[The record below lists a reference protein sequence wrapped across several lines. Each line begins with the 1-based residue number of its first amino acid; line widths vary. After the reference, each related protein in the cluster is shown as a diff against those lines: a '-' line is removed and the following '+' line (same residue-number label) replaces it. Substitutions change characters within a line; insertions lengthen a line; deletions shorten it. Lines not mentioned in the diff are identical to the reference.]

1 MPAEIAQLKNKTF
14 SGFIWKFGER
24 IIAQL
29 VSLVVSIIFARLLT
43 PEDYSVV
50 GIVAIF
56 FAFANVFISGGF
68 NTALIQKKDAN
79 IEDYSSVLFISLIS
93 AALIYIVLFFCSPF
107 IARAYEQEIL
117 IAVFRIMGL
126 TLFINAV
133 KSVLCAYVSQH
144 LQFKKFFLSTIVG
157 TIISAVVGITM
168 ATKGFGPWALVAQ
181 QMTNATIDTLILFFT
196 TRIRFIF
203 KISKNST
210 KTLFKYGWKIL
221 VASSVSTLYDEI
233 NPLIIGLKYTG
244 ADLSYYTKG
253 KSFPQL
259 LNSTIGATLSAV
271 LFPIMSK
278 MQDDKSAILS
288 YTRRFMQLSS
298 YVLFPMMIG
307 FLAVADKFILVLLT
321 DKWLPATIY
330 IQIFCIVYM
339 FDIIQT
345 GNLQVV
351 RAIGRSD
358 LVLILEFTKKILY
371 AIVILCFVLFS
382 NTPEYLALAS
392 IINTLIAT
400 IINTAPNR
408 KLIGYQYRLQIMD
421 LLPNLLT
428 ALVMGIVV
436 YAVGLLKINLYIVLI
451 IQVFTVVIVYLL
463 LSLFLKN
470 RNLKYILTSL
480 KSFLA
485 KDRRVKNDSESKEKN

>member
-1 MPAEIAQLKNKTF
+1 MSAEITQLKNKTM

-29 VSLVVSIIFARLLT
+29 VSLVVSIILARLLT

-68 NTALIQKKDAN
+68 NAALIQKKDAD

-93 AALIYIVLFFCSPF
+93 AALIYIILFFCAPF
-107 IARAYEQEIL
+107 IAKAYDQDIL
-117 IAVFRIMGL
+117 IAVFRVMGL
-126 TLFINAV
+126 TLFINAF
-133 KSVLCAYVSQH
+133 KSVLCAYVSRH
-144 LQFKKFFLSTIVG
+144 LQFRKFFLSTIVG
-157 TIISAVVGITM
+157 TIISAIVGITM
-168 ATKGFGPWALVAQ
+168 AANGFGPWALVAQ
-181 QMTNATIDTLILFFT
+181 QMINATIDTIILFFT
-196 TRIRFIF
+196 TRVRFIF
-203 KISKNST
+203 KISRNST
-210 KTLFKYGWKIL
+210 KALFKYGWKIL
-221 VASSVSTLYDEI
+221 VASSVSVLYDEI

-259 LNSTIGATLSAV
+259 VNSTVGSTLSAV
-271 LFPIMSK
+271 LFPVMSK
-278 MQDDKSAILS
+278 MQDDKSAILN

-298 YVLFPMMIG
+298 YLIFPMMIG

-321 DKWLPATIY
+321 DKWLSATIY

-345 GNLQVV
+345 GNLQVI

-358 LVLILEFTKKILY
+358 LILILEVTKKVLY

-382 NTPEYLALAS
+382 NKPEYLALAS
-392 IINTLIAT
+392 IINTVIAT

-408 KLIGYQYRLQIMD
+408 KLIGYRYRLQIVD
-421 LLPNLLT
+421 LFPNFLM
-428 ALVMGIVV
+428 AIVMGIAV
-436 YAVGLLKINLYIVLI
+436 YAIGLLKINIYLLLI
-451 IQVFTVVIVYLL
+451 IQVFTGIIVYFL

-480 KSFLA
+480 KNFSR
-485 KDRRVKNDSESKEKN
+485 KDKQVKNDSEN